1 MICIEDERSRVP
13 LWAFSTCDCVRVLAM
28 RWAIRWGAA
37 LCLVAPRCSIG
48 QRFYV
53 WDKRLIRRINEF
65 IGNKCI
71 YSRGFIRSYE
81 RVAMKLLFSCNEVQ
95 RKCVNFH
102 WNK

>member
-1 MICIEDERSRVP
+1 MMLSDRRNSIVA
-13 LWAFSTCDCVRVLAM
+13 LSTFLPHFRGGGD
-28 RWAIRWGAA
+28 
-37 LCLVAPRCSIG
+37 LVAPRCSIG